1 MKLQKAGPE
10 HCKHLRM
17 IMVWADI
24 TTSLTV
30 WKQFDTYRAGI
41 EKISTSTM
49 HTLMRRELTADDF
62 EPCNGDCYGQH
73 LLATIDYI
81 NELIRAYHES
91 KDPAEKKAIWE
102 YVIQI
107 LPQSFLQRRT
117 VMMSYAAIRNIVH
130 QREGHKLAAW
140 QDFIRWAHTL
150 PEADKLIFDQE
161 ETVHE

>member
-1 MKLQKAGPE
+1 MELSMKLQKAGPE

-62 EPCNGDCYGQH
+62 ANTNDNFANAKVVSGESGRVGGSNVA
-73 LLATIDYI
+73 ATKESGLYVVAPTGTYDVDAPSSVWYSWTASFTGTVCF
-81 NELIRAYHES
+81 RALE
-91 KDPAEKKAIWE
+91 
-102 YVIQI
+102 
-107 LPQSFLQRRT
+107 
-117 VMMSYAAIRNIVH
+117 
-130 QREGHKLAAW
+130 
-140 QDFIRWAHTL
+140 
-150 PEADKLIFDQE
+150 
-161 ETVHE
+161 

>member
-41 EKISTSTM
+41 EKVSTSTM
-49 HTLMRRELTADDF
+49 HTLMKRELTADDF
-62 EPCNGDCYGQH
+62 ESCNGDCYGQH

-81 NELIRAYHES
+81 NELIRAYNES
-91 KDPAEKKAIWE
+91 NDPA
-102 YVIQI
+102 
-107 LPQSFLQRRT
+107 
-117 VMMSYAAIRNIVH
+117 
-130 QREGHKLAAW
+130 
-140 QDFIRWAHTL
+140 
-150 PEADKLIFDQE
+150 
-161 ETVHE
+161 

>member
-1 MKLQKAGPE
+1 
-10 HCKHLRM
+10 
-17 IMVWADI
+17 
-24 TTSLTV
+24 
-30 WKQFDTYRAGI
+30 
-41 EKISTSTM
+41 M

-62 EPCNGDCYGQH
+62 ESCNGDCYGQH
-73 LLATIDYI
+73 LLATSDYI

-130 QREGHKLAAW
+130 QREGHRLSQWA
-140 QDFIRWAHTL
+140 DFIRWAHTL
-150 PEADKLIFDQE
+150 PESWMIFE
-161 ETVHE
+161 